1 MFEGT
6 YRVASSWADVPQR
19 TCQSCGECKPAT
31 LFPEMTSGARRKKCA
46 ACLSA
51 EREARGRKR
60 HSLTGK
66 SRHELLESF
75 MLQNS
80 E

>member
-6 YRVASSWADVPQR
+6 YRVAAYWADVPQQ
-19 TCQSCGECKPAT
+19 TCPSCGETKPAT
-31 LFPEMTSGARRKKCA
+31 LFPEMTSGARRKRCA
-46 ACLSA
+46 SCLSA

-66 SRHELLESF
+66 GRHELLEDF

-80 E
+80 K